1 VAKKGITVCLV
12 CVVLG
17 LAGYAL
23 FAAAVPAKTAS
34 KEKMV
39 VATFDSR
46 AVAVAY
52 AHSDLFKQR
61 LLQKK
66 KALADAEA
74 AGNKRKAAELRLWP
88 EKQQERLHKQ
98 GFGRADVTGLLQRIE
113 GDIAQIAENTG
124 VDIILSKWDVVYQ
137 KPDAETVDITDEIVK
152 PFKPNKRALDI
163 IRDLANHPPL
173 AEEVLEKMDHAHD

>member
-1 VAKKGITVCLV
+1 MAKKGITVWLV

-17 LAGYAL
+17 LAGYVL
-23 FAAAVPAKTAS
+23 FAADEPPKTNGR
-34 KEKMV
+34 KKV
-39 VATFDSR
+39 VVGTFDSR

-52 AHSDLFKQR
+52 AHSDLFKQH

-74 AGNKRKAAELRLWP
+74 AGDKRKAAELRLWP

-98 GFGRADVTGLLQRIE
+98 GFGKADVTCLLQRIE

-124 VDIILSKWDVVYQ
+124 VDIIVSKWDVVYQ
-137 KPDAETVDITDEIVK
+137 RPDAETLDITDEIVK
-152 PFKPNKRALDI
+152 PFKPNKGALDI

-173 AEEVLEKMDHAHD
+173 AEEVLEKIDHLHD